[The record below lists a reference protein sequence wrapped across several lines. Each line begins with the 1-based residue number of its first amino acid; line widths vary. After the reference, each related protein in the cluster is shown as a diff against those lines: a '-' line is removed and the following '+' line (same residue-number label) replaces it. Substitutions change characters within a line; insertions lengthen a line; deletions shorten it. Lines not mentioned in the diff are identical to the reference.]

1 MLAFGF
7 LGVGVL
13 LAKYAYPK
21 LAVALDSIPLRS
33 GASIQPRDEVH
44 LVVVVAAAA
53 AAAAAAVAAA
63 AAAAVVV
70 VVVVVVA

>member
-44 LVVVVAAAA
+44 LVV
-53 AAAAAAVAAA
+53 AAAAAAVAVAAAA

-70 VVVVVVA
+70 AAAE